1 MLVGETHK
9 TIVHYGPPSVER
21 NRSLFELCLRS
32 WDSGGTPFLYIVA
45 TRVRQR
51 QLQELFL
58 SRFPQ
63 VFEIPI
69 VTFPKLVQFLLAAA
83 ESRRHRLSEAEKL
96 CLLEEILQ
104 DSIGDSEQSPQQL
117 GSRLAR
123 LNQIVGFAQQ
133 HYLLDEQQL
142 RLRYQRWE
150 GSIGSE
156 EDTLFECYSHYQ
168 RLLQAKGAED
178 AAGASVRLYEN
189 LLTGAI
195 VPRSALPGLRVLS
208 FEGYYHFTPVQ
219 LGILR
224 MLASE
229 LEEMHFS
236 VDWDSPDRNLDRFS
250 DALGDTVDLWQDL
263 EATWQFYPSQSDP
276 PRVYFSEPDT
286 QEAEVRIL
294 ASQICRTKL
303 EQPDL
308 RFSDIAVICP
318 RNGSY
323 ETYVREIF
331 SAQNIPLV
339 WFSATSAPSTHA
351 ARLLL
356 DYVRLLQRDFHR
368 DLLFDLLS
376 SPWIE
381 VGGLANTE
389 IRLLEK
395 AALQVGIVQGLRHWT
410 VDFSDW
416 ITDHVQQLRQE
427 GKATEAVALAASYIP
442 FRDFVEALSLD
453 IGSTRS
459 LAQWLQDLSR
469 KIAPF
474 SKLLDGS
481 PSWLRRENLSLK
493 AHQDS
498 LRNLALAWED
508 RPQTLDRARFV
519 LSQVV
524 SQPGFLPELDQDGV
538 AVGTCR
544 DFQQCE
550 FRVIYWLGFGEGQFP
565 GPSRSLT
572 LPGQQE
578 GDQGTPGLTQGI
590 KEDAHLF
597 HGVRLRAS
605 EAVYFS
611 NPKRI
616 GGTASHPS
624 PFLRH
629 LEATRI
635 EGHVLSRSQ
644 LQTIPESSRQVEL
657 LANVRLGLQVQAR
670 RESTGLSHYEG
681 VFTNDRVISELRETF
696 FPEGISVSPSRLE
709 DYVECGFR
717 YYVRRLLEVE
727 APESSDE
734 GVPPREMGRIV
745 HRILYR
751 FFKKTIENREKGQSP
766 SLEDAKS
773 LMLRISSEEL
783 ELLGGRY
790 QRTRDLIWQDQVGKL
805 LQGLNGDGT
814 GLLVSLLEQHWQR
827 PPDSEVHFVEQ
838 PISMVLG
845 HLDPAAAV
853 PVRLTGVIDR
863 IDSTE
868 SGYFVLDY
876 KTGETGPLKKLQGGW
891 GFQLPL
897 YLLAAQSLLD
907 KEILGAAF
915 YIVSLPLRLELKPL
929 AAFAERDPH
938 EMTLAQLTQDYSQK
952 AVAVA
957 QQLYQGHFP
966 VTILGERAAGCR
978 SCAYSRMCR
987 VDRAK
992 MERAR
997 AIDSIFPTSI
1007 LSPSFPGRTVRPS

>member
-1 MLVGETHK
+1 MGETHR

-21 NRSLFELCLRS
+21 NRSLFEFCLRS
-32 WDSGGTPFLYIVA
+32 WDSSATPFLYVVA

-69 VTFPKLVQFLLAAA
+69 LTFPKLVQVLLAAA
-83 ESRRHRLSEAEKL
+83 GARRRRISETERL
-96 CLLEEILQ
+96 CLLEGILQ
-104 DSIGDSEQSPQQL
+104 DSSGESEQTRQQL

-123 LNQIVGFAQQ
+123 LNQIVSFAQQ

-156 EDTLFECYSHYQ
+156 TDSLFECYSRYQ
-168 RLLQAKGAED
+168 RLLQSREAED
-178 AAGASVRLYEN
+178 AAGASVRLYES

-195 VPRSALPGLRVLS
+195 VPKSAVPGLRVLA

-236 VDWDSPDRNLDRFS
+236 VDWDSPERNLDRFS

-263 EATWQFYPSQSDP
+263 EATWRFYPGRP
-276 PRVYFSEPDT
+276 NPLRVYFSEPDT
-286 QEAEVRIL
+286 QEAEVRRL

-303 EQPDL
+303 EQPGL
-308 RFSDIAVICP
+308 QFSNIAVICS
-318 RNGSY
+318 RSGSY
-323 ETYVREIF
+323 EIYIREIF
-331 SAQNIPLV
+331 STHNIPLV
-339 WFSATSAPSTHA
+339 WFSATSAPGTHA
-351 ARLLL
+351 ARLLVE
-356 DYVRLLQRDFHR
+356 YVRLLQRDFHR
-368 DLLFDLLS
+368 DQLFDLLS

-381 VGGLANTE
+381 VGGLSKTE

-395 AALQVGIVQGLRHWT
+395 AALQVGIVQGLQQWT
-410 VDFSDW
+410 VDFSGW
-416 ITDHVQQLRQE
+416 IKRYVQQLRQE
-427 GKATEAVALAASYIP
+427 GKDADAATLEASYIP
-442 FRDFVEALSLD
+442 FRDFVEALNLNTD
-453 IGSTRS
+453 STRT

-481 PSWLRRENLSLK
+481 PSWVRRENLSLK

-498 LRNLALAWED
+498 LRNLALAWEA
-508 RPQTLDRARFV
+508 RLLTLDRARFA
-519 LSQVV
+519 LSQLV
-524 SQPGFLPELDQDGV
+524 SQPHFLPELDQDGV
-538 AVGTCR
+538 AVGTSR

-565 GPSRSLT
+565 GPPRNIALV
-572 LPGQQE
+572 GQQE
-578 GDQGTPGLTQGI
+578 GDQGTPGLAQGI
-590 KEDAHLF
+590 KEEAHLF
-597 HGVRLRAS
+597 HGVRFRAS

-616 GGTASHPS
+616 GSATSHPS

-635 EGHVLSRSQ
+635 EGPVPSRSQ
-644 LQTIPESSRQVEL
+644 PQTDPEPDRQAEL
-657 LANVRLGLQVQAR
+657 LANLRLGLQVQAG
-670 RESTGLSHYEG
+670 RESTRLSHYEG
-681 VFTNDRVISELRETF
+681 VFRNDRVISELRETF

-727 APESSDE
+727 APESADE
-734 GVPPREMGRIV
+734 GVPSREMGRII

-751 FFKKTIENREKGQSP
+751 FFQKTIENRDKEQSL

-773 LMLRISSEEL
+773 LMLRIASEEL
-783 ELLGGRY
+783 KLLGGRY

-805 LQGLNGDGT
+805 LQGLDGDGT
-814 GLLVSLLEQHWQR
+814 GLLASLLEQHWQR

-838 PISMVLG
+838 PISLVLG

-853 PVRLTGVIDR
+853 PIRLTGVIDR
-863 IDSTE
+863 MDSTE
-868 SGYFVLDY
+868 SGYAVLDY
-876 KTGETGPLKKLQGGW
+876 KTGETSPLKKLQGGW

-897 YLLAAQSLLD
+897 YLLAAKSMLD
-907 KEILGAAF
+907 KEVLGAAF
-915 YIVSLPLRLELKPL
+915 YVVSLPLRLELKPL
-929 AAFAERDPH
+929 TAFVERDLHATSP
-938 EMTLAQLTQDYSQK
+938 TQLTQEYSQK

-966 VTILGERAAGCR
+966 VTILGARAAGCR
-978 SCAYSRMCR
+978 TCPYSRMCR

-997 AIDSIFPTSI
+997 DTDSIFPTSI
-1007 LSPSFPGRTVRPS
+1007 LSPSFAGRRVGLSE

>member
-1 MLVGETHK
+1 MGETHR

-21 NRSLFELCLRS
+21 NRSVFELCLSS
-32 WDSGGTPFLYIVA
+32 WNSSGTHFLYVVA

-69 VTFPKLVQFLLAAA
+69 VTFPKLVRVLLAAA
-83 ESRRHRLSEAEKL
+83 ESKCHRISETEKL
-96 CLLEEILQ
+96 CLLEGILQ
-104 DSIGDSEQSPQQL
+104 DSSGDSEQSRQQL

-123 LNQIVGFAQQ
+123 LNQIVSFAQQ
-133 HYLLDEQQL
+133 HYFLDEQQL

-150 GSIGSE
+150 GSIGPE
-156 EDTLFECYSHYQ
+156 EDRLFECYSRYQ
-168 RLLQAKGAED
+168 RLLQARGAED

-195 VPRSALPGLRVLS
+195 LPKSALPGLRVLS
-208 FEGYYHFTPVQ
+208 FEGYYHFTRVQ

-229 LEEMHFS
+229 LQETHFS

-250 DALGDTVDLWQDL
+250 EALGDTVDLWQDL
-263 EATWQFYPSQSDP
+263 KAEWRFYSSRSNP
-276 PRVYFSEPDT
+276 PRVHFSEPDT

-294 ASQICRTKL
+294 ASQICRSKL

-308 RFSDIAVICP
+308 RFSDIAVICS

-323 ETYVREIF
+323 ETYIREIV
-331 SAQNIPLV
+331 SAQNIPMV
-339 WFSATSAPSTHA
+339 WFSATSISSTHA

-356 DYVRLLQRDFHR
+356 EYVRLLQRDFHR
-368 DLLFDLLS
+368 DQLFDLLS

-381 VGGLANTE
+381 VGGLAKAE
-389 IRLLEK
+389 IRLLER
-395 AALQVGIVQGLRHWT
+395 AALQGGIVQGLQQWT
-410 VDFSDW
+410 ADFSDW
-416 ITDHVQQLRQE
+416 IRQYVQQLRQE
-427 GKATEAVALAASYIP
+427 GKAADAATLAASYIP

-453 IGSTRS
+453 IDSTRT

-474 SKLLDGS
+474 SKLPDGS

-493 AHQDS
+493 ACQDS
-498 LRNLALAWED
+498 LRNLALAWEA
-508 RPQTLDRARFV
+508 RPLTLDRARFA

-524 SQPGFLPELDQDGV
+524 SQPGLLPELDQDRV
-538 AVGTCR
+538 AVGTSR

-550 FRVIYWLGFGEGQFP
+550 FRIIYWLGFGEGQFP
-565 GPSRSLT
+565 GPQRSFA

-578 GDQGTPGLTQGI
+578 GDQGTPGLTQSI

-616 GGTASHPS
+616 GGAASHPS

-629 LEATRI
+629 LEAKRI
-635 EGHVLSRSQ
+635 EGLAPSRSQ
-644 LQTIPESSRQVEL
+644 LWTNPEPDRQVEL
-657 LANVRLGLQVQAR
+657 LANVRRGLQVQAQ
-670 RESTGLSHYEG
+670 RESTRLSQYEG
-681 VFTNDRVISELRETF
+681 VFTDDRVISELRRTV
-696 FPEGISVSPSRLE
+696 FPAGISVSPSRLE

-717 YYVRRLLEVE
+717 YYVRRLLQVE
-727 APESSDE
+727 APESADE
-734 GVPPREMGRIV
+734 AVPSRELGRIV

-751 FFKKTIENREKGQSP
+751 FFQKTIESRDKKQSF
-766 SLEDAKS
+766 SLEDGKS
-773 LMLRISSEEL
+773 LILRIASEEL
-783 ELLGGRY
+783 KLFGGRY

-805 LQGLNGDGT
+805 LQGLNGHGT
-814 GLLVSLLEQHWQR
+814 GLLLSLLEQHWQR
-827 PPDSEVHFVEQ
+827 PPDAEVHFVEQ
-838 PISMVLG
+838 PISLVLG
-845 HLDPAAAV
+845 HLDPAATV
-853 PVRLTGVIDR
+853 PIRLTGVIDR
-863 IDSTE
+863 VDSTE
-868 SGYFVLDY
+868 RGYFVLDY
-876 KTGETGPLKKLQGGW
+876 KTGETSPLKKLQGGW

-897 YLLAAQSLLD
+897 YLLAAKSLLD
-907 KEILGAAF
+907 REILGAAF

-929 AAFAERDPH
+929 ATFAERDSH
-938 EMTLAQLTQDYSQK
+938 ETSLDQLTQEYRQK

-966 VTILGERAAGCR
+966 LTILGERAAGCR

-997 AIDSIFPTSI
+997 ATDSVFPSSI
-1007 LSPSFPGRTVRPS
+1007 LSPSSASRTQRPSK